1 MSPGELWRLK
11 NARPGPAS
19 LFEIRWRTS
28 ISSGFGRPPGWSK
41 ENRGPC
47 TTTELRPRLGRER
60 HKGIVL
66 DPAKSFSDAELQKW
80 WANPDAAILNRV
92 YDAFDGA
99 QPNIGS
105 FNAAASTADGCVW
118 FSNGIV
124 VQMLDP
130 SRIAEPVTAPAA
142 SIESVI
148 VDRKEVAGFNN
159 LRIGPHPRE
168 LQIDYTSPTF
178 SVPQRVTFR
187 YKLDGYDDSWHD
199 AGPRRW
205 AGDRYRDDAAAAG
218 GQPLRLAGH
227 ARARG
232 DRQRAARRPKRSRR
246 RHRDR
251 ASRSG
256 GDRVLDVCAPRVV
269 AANPRLAWPF
279 PSFEAAASTNRAWR
293 AARLAYRTHSTRLI

>member
-1 MSPGELWRLK
+1 LNRHIVVGPDGSVLVGSENGLLGWRAVRVQRLTTKNGLPCDFVISFVQDKERRWRLYT
-11 NARPGPAS
+11 R
-19 LFEIRWRTS
+19 
-28 ISSGFGRPPGWSK
+28 
-41 ENRGPC
+41 C
-47 TTTELRPRLGRER
+47 
-60 HKGIVL
+60 GIV
-66 DPAKSFSDAELQKW
+66 SFSDAELQKW

-118 FSNGIV
+118 LSNGVV

-130 SRIAEPVTAPAA
+130 SRIAEPVTAAAA

-218 GQPLRLAGH
+218 GRPLRLAGH

-256 GDRVLDVCAPRVV
+256 RDRVLDVCAPRVV